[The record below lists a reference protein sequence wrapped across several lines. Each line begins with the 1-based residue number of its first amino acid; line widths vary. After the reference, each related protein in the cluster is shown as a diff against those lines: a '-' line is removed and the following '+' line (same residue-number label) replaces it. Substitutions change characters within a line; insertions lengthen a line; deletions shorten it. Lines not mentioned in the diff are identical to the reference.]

1 MVHSLVRMVGLCLV
15 GVGVLLVSII
25 ACDDDSSSED
35 GDHES
40 SDDDDNDN
48 DVLNDDA
55 SNDDDDDNNNDD
67 NDDDDDDNDDDN
79 NDDDDDDDDGTPPLS
94 YPILSVEVD
103 EATVFKLTNSW
114 FPKRTG
120 DLWANCWG
128 PDDRLYTC
136 NGDGFGFG
144 LVFSEVVFNIVDGDP
159 PDLTPSTPRG
169 AYGPFIAHKWGPE
182 QWKYSRK
189 PTGMVC
195 IDGDIYLFFQNLS
208 NFMTEIPFGDAPH
221 ASLSMTPDLGET
233 WFYNAD
239 EPMFTDHVF
248 TTGFFLDFG
257 KCQEHAIDEYTYV
270 YGLDYNWRY
279 TPVFPQTKMFLAR
292 VPSDSLLDR
301 ERWEFVA
308 GFEAKGPIWSEEI
321 DDKVPVLEDDS
332 TYTEGSTGISQG
344 TVLYLPEFD
353 RYLYSTRAIY
363 EWIFYEAPEPWGP
376 WTKIAVQEWLGGWRE
391 DFHPGYPAI
400 MASRYLDAD
409 NRGGWMISSL
419 SDSWF
424 DGTYYSMCV
433 RRFRLTVADEPE

>member
-1 MVHSLVRMVGLCLV
+1 MSQRFSILFVGLI
-15 GVGVLLVSII
+15 GMII
-25 ACDDDSSSED
+25 SLSFCSACHDGDSSSNE
-35 GDHES
+35 G
-40 SDDDDNDN
+40 DDDYSPGNDQ
-48 DVLNDDA
+48 DDDLMDDDA
-55 SNDDDDDNNNDD
+55 ADDDDDDNNN
-67 NDDDDDDNDDDN
+67 NDDDDDDN
-79 NDDDDDDDDGTPPLS
+79 NDDDDNDNNDDGTPPWS
-94 YPILSVEVD
+94 YPIVSVEADV
-103 EATVFKLTNSW
+103 ATVFKLTNRL
-114 FPKRTG
+114 FPRYTG

-144 LVFSEVVFNIVDGDP
+144 LVFSEVVFNIIEGEP

-208 NFMTEIPFGDAPH
+208 NFLTAIPFGDAPH
-221 ASLSMTPDLGET
+221 ASISMTPDLGET
-233 WFYNAD
+233 WYYNSD

-257 KCQEHAIDEYTYV
+257 KCQEHAIDKYTYV

-279 TPVFPQTKMFLAR
+279 TPEFLQTKMFLAR
-292 VPSDSLLDR
+292 VPSDSILDR
-301 ERWEFVA
+301 AAWEFVA
-308 GFEAKGPIWSEEI
+308 GFDAKGPVWSADI
-321 DDKVPVLEDDS
+321 DEKTPVLEDES
-332 TYTEGSTGISQG
+332 TYTEGSTGICQG
-344 TVLYLPEFD
+344 TVVYLPELN
-353 RYLYSTRAIY
+353 RYLYSTRAFY

-376 WTKIAVQEWLGGWRE
+376 WTKITVQEWLGGWDE

-400 MASRYLDAD
+400 MSSRYLDAD

-424 DGTYYSMCV
+424 DGTYYSMCF
-433 RRFRLTVADEPE
+433 RRFRLTVADKSG